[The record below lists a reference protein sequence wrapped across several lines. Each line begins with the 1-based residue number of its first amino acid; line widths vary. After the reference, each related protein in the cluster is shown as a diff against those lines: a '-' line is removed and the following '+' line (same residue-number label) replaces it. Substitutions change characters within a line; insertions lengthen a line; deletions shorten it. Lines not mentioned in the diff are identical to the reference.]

1 MENLQERID
10 VLEEAVLDLRISVEA
25 QKTMIG
31 TLLKFIEFKH
41 GTEMRRAISDGIKE
55 SIEHNTKV
63 GDSAEAI
70 ATQKM
75 SDKLRE
81 FI

>member
-10 VLEEAVLDLRISVEA
+10 VLVEEVLDLRISVEA
-25 QKTMIG
+25 QKTMISA
-31 TLLKFIEFKH
+31 LLKFIEFKH
-41 GTEMRRAISDGIKE
+41 GIEMRKAISDGIEE
-55 SIEHNTKV
+55 SIENNTKK

-70 ATQKM
+70 AAQKM

-81 FI
+81 FV